1 MTHLKVTLLITQKLK
16 KKKKRKKKA
25 NMLRFK
31 TKTTK
36 KNPGL
41 IPKANLWMS
50 RLPLSSL
57 CAQVLIISPLQ
68 HALDKNLLNIFFPYE
83 LKICIFPYIGS

>member
-1 MTHLKVTLLITQKLK
+1 MTHLKVTGLLHKNLK
-16 KKKKRKKKA
+16 KKKKEEEA
-25 NMLRFK
+25 NILRFK

-41 IPKANLWMS
+41 IPQANLWMS

-57 CAQVLIISPLQ
+57 RA
-68 HALDKNLLNIFFPYE
+68 
-83 LKICIFPYIGS
+83 

>member
-1 MTHLKVTLLITQKLK
+1 MTYYTNLK
-16 KKKKRKKKA
+16 KKKKKKA
-25 NMLRFK
+25 NILRFK

-50 RLPLSSL
+50 RLPSSSL

-68 HALDKNLLNIFFPYE
+68 HALDKILLNNFFPYE